1 MIKGFWYSKQFT
13 LTLQGKILTSSS
25 HYIVE
30 CCLRWPGK
38 HWTLDF
44 IYCKWSIVLRY
55 VVVTFT
61 AHRTIQKEATRCKKQ
76 GRVRCSGGPSTQG
89 RLRSPTFENIS
100 YFSMLWTSGN
110 WRNRGEIFPTQE
122 HFLWVNL
129 RSTNSMAGS
138 TRLYSPGRPSV
149 HFYWTCL
156 GPLRHEVHYPGRF
169 KLRGAFGLDKV
180 HR

>member
-1 MIKGFWYSKQFT
+1 MAWEALDLGFHLLQMVNCAPIRCGDLYCTPYHPKGGHQVQKTGASQVQWRTVNPRQ
-13 LTLQGKILTSSS
+13 TS
-25 HYIVE
+25 E
-30 CCLRWPGK
+30 PN
-38 HWTLDF
+38 
-44 IYCKWSIVLRY
+44 
-55 VVVTFT
+55 
-61 AHRTIQKEATRCKKQ
+61 
-76 GRVRCSGGPSTQG
+76 
-89 RLRSPTFENIS
+89 FENIS